1 MAVPHCSILL
11 RRKNGNRKSAAGNS
25 FVDLAEQK

>member
-11 RRKNGNRKSAAGNS
+11 RRKNGNQKPAARNS
-25 FVDLAEQK
+25 FIDLAEQK